1 MRVVYSEAHTKH
13 QPRVF
18 IFRGRIVETPEAAVR
33 ATMITDALRAAGHP
47 IEAPADFGLAP
58 LRAVHTADY
67 LDFLATIHARWSAL
81 PEAGPEVV
89 ANIHPGRAMGR
100 RPEGV
105 VGLVGWY
112 TADTACPITAGT
124 WEAAVASAHA
134 AVQAAEL
141 VMAGERAVYALCRP
155 PGHHAYADMAGGFCY
170 LNNTA
175 IAAQHLR
182 RRFARVAVLDIDTHH
197 GNGTQGIF
205 WSRGDVLTVSIHAD
219 PAGYYPWYV
228 GYEDERGSGAGLD
241 CNLNLPLAPGSGDA
255 VFLEALARGLDAVRA
270 FAPEA
275 LVVAAGFDTHEGDPL
290 GVLKVTTPAYTE
302 TARRIAALGLPTV
315 IVQEGG
321 YGTADLP
328 SNVLAFLA
336 GFDER

>member
-18 IFRGRIVETPEAAVR
+18 IFRGRIVETPETAVR
-33 ATMITDALRAAGHP
+33 ATMIAEALRAAGHP
-47 IEAPADFGLAP
+47 IEAPSDFGLAP
-58 LRAVHTADY
+58 LRAVHTPDY

-89 ANIHPGRAMGR
+89 ANIHPGRALGR

-112 TADTACPITAGT
+112 TADTACPIAAGT

-141 VMAGERAVYALCRP
+141 VMAGERAAYALCRP

-175 IAAQHLR
+175 IAAQHLQ
-182 RRFARVAVLDIDTHH
+182 RRFARVAVFDIDTHH

-205 WSRGDVLTVSIHAD
+205 WGRGDVLTVSIHAD

-228 GYEDERGSGAGLD
+228 GYADERGGGAGLGA
-241 CNLNLPLAPGSGDA
+241 NLNLPLAPGSGDA
-255 VFLEALARGLDAVRA
+255 AFFEAVARGLGAVRA

-275 LVVAAGFDTHEGDPL
+275 LVVAAGFDTHESDPL
-290 GVLKVTTPAYTE
+290 GVLKVTTPTYTE
-302 TARRIAALGLPTV
+302 TARRIVALGLPTV

-321 YGTADLP
+321 YGTAELP